1 MITIYTLIQESVTGL
16 NGEKVTCGHL
26 SCNEKSTLRLNDVL
40 RSSGDYTFQM
50 KIKAK
55 AASTVQLSIGT
66 LTENFSV
73 TTSFQQFNR
82 VCKNIN
88 TATHKYIEI
97 TFPSGDYWFYNMQ
110 LEMGNLPTAWSLCL
124 DDLNDAIGAQSTWIE
139 QTTQKIS
146 LFAQKNDVNEAKAE
160 MRVEADGM
168 ISEALKSYVTS
179 DDFGDYKTETKTR
192 FEQTDN
198 QFGFYVQ
205 KDTYDGLNSTV
216 NNLKSNQENYFQFDA
231 NGLRIGKKNNPYQ
244 VVIDNEKYQMLGNG
258 QPLMYIQYGELNIPD
273 VIITHQLR
281 MLGYSFTL
289 DSAGNMNCQFVG
301 TGG

>member
-1 MITIYTLIQESVTGL
+1 
-16 NGEKVTCGHL
+16 
-26 SCNEKSTLRLNDVL
+26 
-40 RSSGDYTFQM
+40 
-50 KIKAK
+50 
-55 AASTVQLSIGT
+55 
-66 LTENFSV
+66 
-73 TTSFQQFNR
+73 
-82 VCKNIN
+82 
-88 TATHKYIEI
+88 
-97 TFPSGDYWFYNMQ
+97 
-110 LEMGNLPTAWSLCL
+110 
-124 DDLNDAIGAQSTWIE
+124 
-139 QTTQKIS
+139 
-146 LFAQKNDVNEAKAE
+146 

-231 NGLRIGKKNNPYQ
+231 NGLRIGKKN
-244 VVIDNEKYQMLGNG
+244 
-258 QPLMYIQYGELNIPD
+258 
-273 VIITHQLR
+273 R

>member
-1 MITIYTLIQESVTGL
+1 
-16 NGEKVTCGHL
+16 
-26 SCNEKSTLRLNDVL
+26 
-40 RSSGDYTFQM
+40 
-50 KIKAK
+50 
-55 AASTVQLSIGT
+55 
-66 LTENFSV
+66 
-73 TTSFQQFNR
+73 
-82 VCKNIN
+82 
-88 TATHKYIEI
+88 
-97 TFPSGDYWFYNMQ
+97 MQ
-110 LEMGNLPTAWSLCL
+110 LERNLHGSNRLRK
-124 DDLNDAIGAQSTWIE
+124 
-139 QTTQKIS
+139 KIS

-244 VVIDNEKYQMLGNG
+244 VVIDNEK
-258 QPLMYIQYGELNIPD
+258 ISD
-273 VIITHQLR
+273 VRKWTATYVHSIW
-281 MLGYSFTL
+281 
-289 DSAGNMNCQFVG
+289 
-301 TGG
+301 